1 MDIVVMSALL
11 ALWVVVAIA
20 VLGLNRLDGGARDGH

>member
-11 ALWVVVAIA
+11 ALWVVVAAA
-20 VLGLNRLDGGARDGH
+20 VLGLNRLDDGARHGH